1 MSISFVLFEEHPQIL
16 NSLTEI
22 VNKAIEKIDGYK
34 TAGCLTITFCGISF
48 LSRFNSI
55 LGEVDQK
62 LGELGV
68 VKIASFVADVIE
80 VFCRFFN
87 IDLTDANKIAT
98 LSESLQEM
106 IKSISTVLRSLFGDS
121 IPDVKRKKKWGPLDI
136 TERIRAKL
144 SKFEQKSPIVN
155 RTVNSFE
162 RLFKSIEKIDDNFE
176 DVKLKA
182 PTTNL
187 RSAYNNDDEFNMD
200 IQKVNAGDLLA
211 RQIHDENSAAFEQI
225 TTIGRFFQH
234 LETILAYGVLIFSNE
249 DDVLNPLL
257 DQVDECSRILEKYL
271 KLHIVYKIICGRNY
285 LSKLKVIV
293 KNIIKI
299 MDDSNLKINKPREFL
314 SELNKRYPNLL
325 FLLCESVNDK
335 IKDKIEFLPDGIENA
350 MNNALDKFKNKFK
363 H

>member
-16 NSLTEI
+16 NSISEI
-22 VNKAIEKIDGYK
+22 VNKSIEQIDGYK
-34 TAGCLTITFCGISF
+34 TAGCFTIAFCGISF
-48 LSRFNSI
+48 LSRFNSL
-55 LGEVDQK
+55 LGQVDEK

-68 VKIASFVADVIE
+68 VKIASFTADIIE

-106 IKSISTVLRSLFGDS
+106 VKSISSVLRSLFGDS
-121 IPDVKRKKKWGPLDI
+121 IPDVKRRKKWGPLDI

-155 RTVNSFE
+155 RTVYSFE
-162 RLFKSIEKIDDNFE
+162 RLFKSIEKIDDDFE
-176 DVKLKA
+176 DIKVKSQ
-182 PTTNL
+182 TSNQ
-187 RSAYNNDDEFNMD
+187 RSAYDGDDEFNMD
-200 IQKVNAGDLLA
+200 IQKVNACDLLA
-211 RQIHDENSAAFEQI
+211 KQIQDENNAAFEQI

-249 DDVLNPLL
+249 DEVLNPLL

-271 KLHIVYKIICGRNY
+271 QLHIIYKIICGRNY

-293 KNIIKI
+293 KNIIQI
-299 MDDSNLKINKPREFL
+299 IDDSNLKVNKPREFL
-314 SELNKRYPNLL
+314 SELKKRYPNLL
-325 FLLCESVNDK
+325 FLLCESVSDK
-335 IKDKIEFLPDGIENA
+335 ISDKIEFLPDGIENA
-350 MNNALDKFKNKFK
+350 MNNALDRFKNKFK
-363 H
+363 Y